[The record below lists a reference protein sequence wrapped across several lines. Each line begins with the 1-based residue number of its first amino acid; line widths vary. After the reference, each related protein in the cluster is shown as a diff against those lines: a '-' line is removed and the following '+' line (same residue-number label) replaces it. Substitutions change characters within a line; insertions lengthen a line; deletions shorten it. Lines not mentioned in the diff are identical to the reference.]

1 MTDAV
6 QTWTPEALEALG
18 GEFEE
23 KTPQETAAWA
33 VETFH
38 PDLALACSFGGPGGV
53 ALVDMLVKIQPDI
66 RVFYIDTEFLFP
78 ETYETRDRLI
88 ERYGIRPAAY
98 RAALNPSDQA
108 RVHGPE
114 LYAREPDLCCH
125 LRKVLPMRQAL
136 RGLSAWITAI
146 RRDQAPTRTRMEI
159 VEWDARFN
167 LVKVNPLA
175 NWTEDDVWQYVREHD
190 IPYNPLH
197 DRDYPSIGCQPCTR
211 PVEAGEDRRA
221 GRWAEFS
228 KTECGLHPS
237 PERVG
242 SSPPRSVR

>member
-6 QTWTPEALEALG
+6 QTWTPEVLEALG

-23 KTPQETAAWA
+23 KPPQETAAWA
-33 VETFH
+33 IETFH

-98 RAALNPSDQA
+98 PSDQA
-108 RVHGPE
+108 RAHGSE

-125 LRKVLPMRQAL
+125 LRKVLPMGQAL
-136 RGLSAWITAI
+136 RGLSAWMTAI
-146 RRDQAPTRTRMEI
+146 RRDQSPSRTRMEI
-159 VEWDARFN
+159 VGWDARFN

-175 NWTEDDVWQYVREHD
+175 NWTENDV
-190 IPYNPLH
+190 
-197 DRDYPSIGCQPCTR
+197 
-211 PVEAGEDRRA
+211 
-221 GRWAEFS
+221 
-228 KTECGLHPS
+228 
-237 PERVG
+237 
-242 SSPPRSVR
+242 

>member
-98 RAALNPSDQA
+98 RAALNPSDVTA
-108 RVHGPE
+108 HNGFGATLIFSGR
-114 LYAREPDLCCH
+114 PDDAIPH
-125 LRKVLPMRQAL
+125 FKNAL
-136 RGLSAWITAI
+136 RLNP
-146 RRDQAPTRTRMEI
+146 RDP
-159 VEWDARFN
+159 
-167 LVKVNPLA
+167 
-175 NWTEDDVWQYVREHD
+175 
-190 IPYNPLH
+190 
-197 DRDYPSIGCQPCTR
+197 
-211 PVEAGEDRRA
+211 
-221 GRWAEFS
+221 
-228 KTECGLHPS
+228 
-237 PERVG
+237 
-242 SSPPRSVR
+242 